1 MKVTMQNNRFVRSYA
16 APAIALVLASCGGS
30 SQQAEYPAVA
40 ETDQSADEMG
50 LANGEGTTEAPPEGD
65 EAAPPAPPPVLVVM
79 GEHTPIE
86 GATPSLRV
94 TAPRAGQ
101 TIRHGAVT
109 VRFTLRNWELAS
121 PAGPHVH
128 VIVDN
133 EPYIAVRATEPFD
146 LAALVLA
153 NLGHEL
159 AEGTHVL
166 RMFPSRGQHESV
178 KDPGAFAV
186 VVFNY
191 VHATEG
197 FAFDPAA
204 PLLTF
209 SRPKGCNVTGTR
221 VLLDFFVLNA
231 PLAPDQFRV
240 RYTLDG
246 TSGTITSW
254 TPHFMENLSEGSHE
268 LRLELLGADGNP
280 VPGMFND
287 TTRTFTVA
295 ATCP

>member
-1 MKVTMQNNRFVRSYA
+1 MRNWLVLG
-16 APAIALVLASCGGS
+16 IALALASCGGGNER
-30 SQQAEYPAVA
+30 AEYPSTAS
-40 ETDQSADEMG
+40 TDPSADEMG
-50 LANGEGTTEAPPEGD
+50 LASADAGEPEPEPEPEATPPS
-65 EAAPPAPPPVLVVM
+65 PPPPMVVQ
-79 GEHTPIE
+79 GITTAIE
-86 GATPSLRV
+86 GATPTLRV

-101 TIRHGAVT
+101 TIRSGAVM
-109 VRFTLRNWELAS
+109 VRFNLQHWELAS

-146 LAALVLA
+146 LAALVAA
-153 NLGHEL
+153 NLGHPL

-191 VHATEG
+191 GHATEG
-197 FAFDPAA
+197 FSFDPSA

-209 SRPKGCNVTGTR
+209 SRPKGCNPSGSH
-221 VLLDFFVLNA
+221 VLLDFFVANA
-231 PLAPDQFRV
+231 ELGTDGYRV

-246 TSGTITSW
+246 TTGLITTW
-254 TPHFMENLSEGSHE
+254 VPHWLENLSDGEHQI
-268 LRLELLGADGNP
+268 RLELLDVAGNP

-287 TTRTFTVA
+287 TTRTFSVA
-295 ATCP
+295 GTCP

>member
-1 MKVTMQNNRFVRSYA
+1 MKQ
-16 APAIALVLASCGGS
+16 ALVLGIALAFAGCGGGGER
-30 SQQAEYPAVA
+30 AEYPSTAS
-40 ETDQSADEMG
+40 TDPSADEMG
-50 LANGEGTTEAPPEGD
+50 LASADAGTPAPEPIAE
-65 EAAPPAPPPVLVVM
+65 EAAPTPAPPMVVQGM
-79 GEHTPIE
+79 SGAIE
-86 GATPSLRV
+86 GVMPSLRV

-101 TIRHGAVT
+101 TIRSGAVM
-109 VRFTLRNWELAS
+109 VRFTLQHWELAS

-133 EPYIAVRATEPFD
+133 EPYIPVRATEPFD
-146 LAALVLA
+146 LAALVQTS
-153 NLGHEL
+153 LGHPL

-178 KDPGAFAV
+178 KDAGAFAV

-191 VHATEG
+191 GHATPD
-197 FAFDPAA
+197 FAFDPTA

-209 SRPKGCNVTGTR
+209 SRPKGCNPSGQH
-221 VLLDFFVLNA
+221 VLLDFFMANGELGT
-231 PLAPDQFRV
+231 DSFRV
-240 RYTLDG
+240 RYTIDG
-246 TSGTITSW
+246 TSGLITSW
-254 TPHFMENLSEGSHE
+254 VPHWLENLGDGSHE
-268 LRLELLGADGNP
+268 IRLELLDVGGNP

>member
-1 MKVTMQNNRFVRSYA
+1 MLPRMKSTYIWFS
-16 APAIALVLASCGGS
+16 ALCLVAGGLVAGCGGS
-30 SQQAEYPAVA
+30 SERAEYPSTAS
-40 ETDQSADEMG
+40 TDQSADEMG
-50 LANGEGTTEAPPEGD
+50 LASADEGTTDAEPAQE
-65 EAAPPAPPPVLVVM
+65 EAPPAPPPPMVVQ
-79 GEHTPIE
+79 GVTTAIE
-86 GATPSLRV
+86 GETPSLRV

-101 TIRHGAVT
+101 TIRSGPVM
-109 VRFTLRNWELAS
+109 VRFTLQHWELAS

-146 LAALVLA
+146 LAALVQA
-153 NLGHEL
+153 NLGHPL

-186 VVFNY
+186 VVFHY
-191 VHATEG
+191 GHATPD
-197 FAFDPAA
+197 FAFDPTA

-209 SRPKGCNVTGTR
+209 SRPKGCNPMGSH
-221 VLLDFFVLNA
+221 VLLDFFVANA
-231 PLAPDQFRV
+231 QLGPDGYRV

-246 TSGTITSW
+246 TSGLITSW
-254 TPHFMENLSEGSHE
+254 EPHWLENLGEGEHTI
-268 LRLELLGADGNP
+268 RLELLDMAGNP

-287 TTRTFTVA
+287 TTRTFSVA
-295 ATCP
+295 GTCP

>member
-1 MKVTMQNNRFVRSYA
+1 MLARMTRTH
-16 APAIALVLASCGGS
+16 ALAVLFFLVASCGGS
-30 SQQAEYPAVA
+30 GERAEYPSTAS
-40 ETDQSADEMG
+40 TDRSADEMG
-50 LANGEGTTEAPPEGD
+50 LASADAGAAQPEPEHEATPL
-65 EAAPPAPPPVLVVM
+65 APAPPMVVQGM
-79 GEHTPIE
+79 STAIE
-86 GATPSLRV
+86 GDMPTLRV

-101 TIRHGAVT
+101 TIRSGAVN
-109 VRFTLRNWELAS
+109 VRFTLQHWELAS

-146 LAALVLA
+146 LAALVQT
-153 NLGHEL
+153 NFGHPL

-178 KDPGAFAV
+178 KSAGAFAV

-191 VHATEG
+191 GHATEG
-197 FAFDPAA
+197 FSFDPAA

-209 SRPKGCNVTGTR
+209 SRPKGCNPSGSH
-221 VLLDFFVLNA
+221 VLLDFFVANTE
-231 PLAPDQFRV
+231 LAADSHRV

-246 TSGTITSW
+246 TTGLITTW
-254 TPHFMENLSEGSHE
+254 VPHWLENLGDGEHTI
-268 LRLELLGADGNP
+268 RLELLDASGNP
-280 VPGMFND
+280 VAGMFND
-287 TTRTFTVA
+287 TTRTFSVA

>member
-1 MKVTMQNNRFVRSYA
+1 MQTTSVRRSL
-16 APAIALVLASCGGS
+16 ALTCLFALSACGGS
-30 SQQAEYPAVA
+30 ERQAEYPAVA

-50 LANGEGTTEAPPEGD
+50 LAGDETSAEAAPPEGD
-65 EAAPPAPPPVLVVM
+65 EAAVVAAPPPAMVVA
-79 GEHTPIE
+79 GDHTPIE

-101 TIRHGAVT
+101 TIRSGPVT

-121 PAGPHVH
+121 PMGPHVH

-146 LAALVLA
+146 LAALVQA

-178 KDPGAFAV
+178 KDAGAFAV
-186 VVFNY
+186 VVFHY

-197 FAFDPAA
+197 FSFDPAA

-209 SRPKGCNVTGTR
+209 SRPKGCNVSGTR
-221 VLLDFFVLNA
+221 VLLDFFVSNA
-231 PLAPDQFRV
+231 TLAPDQFRV

-246 TSGTITSW
+246 TTGTITSW
-254 TPHFMENLSEGSHE
+254 TPHFLENLTDGSHE
-268 LRLELLGADGNP
+268 LRLELLGPDGNP

-287 TTRTFTVA
+287 TTRTFTMA
-295 ATCP
+295 AACP

>member
-1 MKVTMQNNRFVRSYA
+1 MLPRMKRTLFLLMTMLA
-16 APAIALVLASCGGS
+16 ACGGS
-30 SQQAEYPAVA
+30 SERAEYPSTAS
-40 ETDQSADEMG
+40 TDQSADDMG
-50 LANGEGTTEAPPEGD
+50 LATAETETTEAE
-65 EAAPPAPPPVLVVM
+65 PAPETPPPPPPPQVVA
-79 GEHTPIE
+79 GESTAIE
-86 GATPSLRV
+86 GATPTLRV

-101 TIRHGAVT
+101 TIRSGPVQ
-109 VRFTLRNWELAS
+109 VRFALEHWELAS
-121 PAGPHVH
+121 PTGPHVH

-146 LAALVLA
+146 LAALVQQ
-153 NLGHEL
+153 NLGHPL

-178 KDPGAFAV
+178 KDAGAFAV
-186 VVFNY
+186 VVFHY
-191 VHATEG
+191 GHATEG
-197 FAFDPAA
+197 FSFDPHA

-209 SRPKGCNVTGTR
+209 SRPKGCNPAGQH
-221 VLLDFFVLNA
+221 VLLDFFVANTT
-231 PLAPDQFRV
+231 LAPDGNRV

-246 TSGTITSW
+246 TSGLITSW
-254 TPHFMENLSEGSHE
+254 VPHFLENLGEGSHE
-268 LRLELLGADGNP
+268 IRLELLDAQGNA